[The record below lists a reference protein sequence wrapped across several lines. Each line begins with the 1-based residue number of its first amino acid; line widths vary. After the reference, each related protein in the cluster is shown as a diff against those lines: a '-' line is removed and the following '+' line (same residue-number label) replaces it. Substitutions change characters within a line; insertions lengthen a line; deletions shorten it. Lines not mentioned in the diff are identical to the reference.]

1 MSSQQQQQQQSQE
14 NNEDDVVE
22 VEQQLDLQLQED
34 LEASVTAAE
43 PIDDEEDYL
52 LLDDT
57 AIPTIRLSSLGTELL
72 EDELETVQAEYDDSS
87 RRGND
92 IINSIKENGSGSSAD
107 EEMGNANRSAC
118 HEQQLQKVAAT
129 PKLVAEDCSASGL
142 SPEEILVG
150 QRQLLV
156 PKEQPSARQ
165 RLVSEDGIITEFDIN
180 GGSISLRSA
189 AAGGGSGDGDAEND
203 VSDDDVHIV
212 AEAIELDASFRSVND
227 LELGDED
234 PLPYPGRP
242 LSFSSLRARAL
253 GRSNATGASGGG
265 RSGGGSN
272 ERATGAMRSA
282 TGQFARPELI
292 SATVIKNSPHEQI
305 GISLLRDDTV
315 VYSISHE
322 EDSLLK
328 DCPFQAGDK
337 VLSINNKRTE
347 HMDSA
352 EAARMLREVTGFI
365 TIVVHNITGDPCLIE
380 TMITKANKNQRSG
393 MGLKSTGDRDL
404 RVSSINENGLFAQS
418 LLNVGDRILSI
429 NNADVTEV
437 DARVACDII
446 KNAPNHVTVV
456 ARSRHT
462 HGVVVA
468 EVSNRGLS
476 TNNASAENVLASVP
490 EATALRTNE
499 ITAVDDTCSMSKQ
512 QREQLII
519 GVCIGLIIAG
529 VMIGYF
535 GRGR

>member
-14 NNEDDVVE
+14 SDEDVVV
-22 VEQQLDLQLQED
+22 VEQQLELELQED
-34 LEASVTAAE
+34 PETSVTAAE

-72 EDELETVQAEYDDSS
+72 EEELETVQAEYDDTTTNCSQ
-87 RRGND
+87 GN
-92 IINSIKENGSGSSAD
+92 NHRIKENGSGSSAD
-107 EEMGNANRSAC
+107 EEMGNASAC
-118 HEQQLQKVAAT
+118 HEPLQSVAAT
-129 PKLVAEDCSASGL
+129 PKSSAEDHSASGPT
-142 SPEEILVG
+142 SEEILVD
-150 QRQLLV
+150 QQQQLLSV
-156 PKEQPSARQ
+156 PQEQPSARQ

-180 GGSISLRSA
+180 GGPISLRSTV
-189 AAGGGSGDGDAEND
+189 AGGGAGDGDAEND

-227 LELGDED
+227 LELGDDE
-234 PLPYPGRP
+234 PLPYPGRHS
-242 LSFSSLRARAL
+242 SFSSLRARAL
-253 GRSNATGASGGG
+253 GLSNATGASGGRG
-265 RSGGGSN
+265 SGGGSN
-272 ERATGAMRSA
+272 GRATGAMRSA

-292 SATVIKNSPHEQI
+292 SATVIKNSPQEQI

-352 EAARMLREVTGFI
+352 EAARLLREVTGFI
-365 TIVVHNITGDPCLIE
+365 TIVVHNATGDPCLIE

-429 NNADVTEV
+429 NNADVSEV

-468 EVSNRGLS
+468 EVSNRGLNA
-476 TNNASAENVLASVP
+476 TNTSAENVLTSVP

-499 ITAVDDTCSMSKQ
+499 ITAVDDTCSISKR
-512 QREQLII
+512 QREQIII
-519 GVCIGLIIAG
+519 GVCTGLIIIG
-529 VMIGYF
+529 VMLGVF
-535 GRGR
+535 GRGD